1 MHMDVAE
8 LIDQLDMRS
17 GAVAIAITAIAI
29 LLILRLNRHHLQTAY
44 REWRMQRYLKRIGVE
59 QIRDLVF
66 PDGLDGFYR
75 IDRLALTPDAILLI
89 AYKPFVGN
97 IYCAERI
104 AEWTQVIDQKS
115 FKFANPL
122 FELENQITAITL
134 ALGNIPLRGCLL
146 FSNGAAFPKGHPESV
161 LQPET
166 IPPQYRRDPHAPIN
180 EEVRAAWEHLK
191 WQQANGAGGDRL
203 GVKS

>member
-8 LIDQLDMRS
+8 SISQLDLQS
-17 GAVAIAITAIAI
+17 ESVAFAIIVIAV
-29 LLILRLNRHHLQTAY
+29 LLILHINRHRLQTAY
-44 REWRMQRYLKRIGVE
+44 REWRMQRCLNKIGVE
-59 QIRDLVF
+59 QIRDLVC
-66 PDGLDGFYR
+66 PDGLDGYYH

-104 AEWTQVIDQKS
+104 AEWTQVIGRKS

-122 FELENQITAITL
+122 FELENQITALTL
-134 ALGNIPLRGCLL
+134 ALGSIPLRGCLL
-146 FSNGAAFPKGHPESV
+146 FSNSTIFPKGHPESV

-166 IPPQYRRDPHAPIN
+166 IPTQYRRDPHVPIG
-180 EEVRAAWEHLK
+180 EEVQAAWEHLK
-191 WQQANGAGGDRL
+191 WQQANGAGGGRL
-203 GVKS
+203 GVKA